1 MNHLKL
7 AFIVLS
13 AIFLLGCAT
22 PQKMYYWG
30 DYSNTLYQSKKHP
43 SEQTSLG
50 HQQALENIIA
60 ESGKNN
66 LRIPP
71 GVHAELGYIYFRQN
85 KKDLAIQNFNMEKQ
99 LYPESAILMDRL
111 ENAVKL
117 ADKAKPAPSE
127 QGKNPEVAPG
137 PPDKQEK

>member
-7 AFIVLS
+7 ALIVLS
-13 AIFLLGCAT
+13 AIFLLGCAA

-50 HQQALENIIA
+50 HQQALENISA

-66 LRIPP
+66 LPIPP
-71 GVHAELGYIYFRQN
+71 GVYAELGYIYFRQN
-85 KKDLAIQNFNMEKQ
+85 KKDLAIQNFKMEKQ
-99 LYPESAILMDRL
+99 LYPEATILMDRL
-111 ENAVKL
+111 EKAAML
-117 ADKAKPAPSE
+117 ADKPNPSDKGNTQE
-127 QGKNPEVAPG
+127 ITPG
-137 PPDKQEK
+137 TPDKQEKK